1 VNTNFSALLNIHPG
15 LNPWL
20 VVLLSAIAGLLAF
33 AVCNALYVVHVRR
46 KRTPLATR
54 SVTRLR
60 TTVTSTAAVL
70 LVLAGIALTPGPTL
84 VESRGWL
91 SGDDLFSVTS
101 RAGFAASYPNA
112 ERKVKKGDV
121 ILQLVRD
128 AGPDEV
134 AAAAHQR
141 ALLAQDLEFARL
153 ETLKVDPLL
162 LAEHASAKSELDD
175 LVARKRAIAENQE
188 SLQRGARRDEL
199 ADQKRLA
206 DIENALQAARHE
218 LEQTEASF
226 KTATVS
232 FDIASKPNLPGLFSG
247 DEIAKRQERVAVLS
261 SRREEVGE
269 RVALLASER
278 ARLQKLT
285 AASDETHAEHMAHGG
300 AELEDL
306 DQQLT
311 AAREHV
317 HNAWA
322 AVEHDKQR
330 AEQQREYRV
339 REIELQLAEY
349 DELLNAKK
357 DLLDVK
363 APWDG
368 FVGFREPS
376 PATAAIGN
384 RPLLVLYKPGSIAV
398 KVPVPTGHAL
408 AQTDNIDV
416 EMQALTPEAAS
427 STFAGRVA
435 QSVDLPD
442 GSGELQIVGDPPEAA
457 IRELATGSAV
467 PVYVIIRRLN
477 PLAAAKIGWLWWLA
491 AAGALGFAVSEL
503 RQWRARAHA
512 RAATA
517 AGTTAAKHTS
527 SVLNWGGDPEEF
539 LEYVVGVGIVRR
551 KLRRATSVEV
561 AEERR
566 ATVPS
571 GDRRRQQG

>member
-1 VNTNFSALLNIHPG
+1 VKTDVGALLNIHPG

-33 AVCNALYVVHVRR
+33 AICNALYVVHSRR
-46 KRTPLATR
+46 KRALLATR
-54 SVTRLR
+54 PSASRVR
-60 TTVTSTAAVL
+60 TTITSTAAVV
-70 LVLAGIALTPGPTL
+70 LVLAAIAVTPGPTL

-112 ERKVKKGDV
+112 NRKVRKGDV

-134 AAAAHQR
+134 ANAAHQR

-175 LVARKRAIAENQE
+175 LVARKRAAAENQE

-206 DIENALQAARHE
+206 DIENDLQTARHE

-232 FDIASKPNLPGLFSG
+232 FDIASKPDVTGLFSG
-247 DEIAKRQERVAVLS
+247 DEIAKRQERVAVLK
-261 SRREEVGE
+261 SRREEVAE
-269 RVALLASER
+269 RVELLDHER
-278 ARLQKLT
+278 ERLQKLT
-285 AASDETHAEHMAHGG
+285 AASDKTHAEHLVHGR

-306 DQQLT
+306 EQQL
-311 AAREHV
+311 AFARDRV
-317 HNAWA
+317 RSAWA
-322 AVEHDKQR
+322 AVEQDKQR
-330 AEQQREYRV
+330 AERQREYRV

-349 DELLNAKK
+349 DQLLNAKK

-363 APWDG
+363 SPWDG

-376 PATAAIGN
+376 PSTAGIGN

-398 KVPVPTGHAL
+398 KVPVPSGHAGL
-408 AQTDNIDV
+408 AQSDNIDI

-427 STFAGRVA
+427 STFAGKVA
-435 QSVDLPD
+435 QSVELPD
-442 GSGELQIVGDPPEAA
+442 GSGELQIVGDPPESA

-467 PVYVIIRRLN
+467 PVYVTIRRLN
-477 PLAAAKIGWLWWLA
+477 PLAAAKIGWVWWLA
-491 AAGALGFAVSEL
+491 VACTLGFVVSEL
-503 RQWRARAHA
+503 RQWRARSHA
-512 RAATA
+512 RATA
-517 AGTTAAKHTS
+517 AGTAAAKHTS
-527 SVLNWGGDPEEF
+527 SVLDWGGNPDEF
-539 LEYVVGVGIVRR
+539 LEYVVGVGIVPR

-566 ATVPS
+566 GAPT
-571 GDRRRQQG
+571 GERRRQPG

>member
-1 VNTNFSALLNIHPG
+1 LL
-15 LNPWL
+15 
-20 VVLLSAIAGLLAF
+20 
-33 AVCNALYVVHVRR
+33 
-46 KRTPLATR
+46 T
-54 SVTRLR
+54 
-60 TTVTSTAAVL
+60 
-70 LVLAGIALTPGPTL
+70 GIAVTPGPTL

-112 ERKVKKGDV
+112 NRKVRKGDV

-134 AAAAHQR
+134 ANAAHQR

-175 LVARKRAIAENQE
+175 LVARKRTTAENQE

-206 DIENALQAARHE
+206 DIENELQTARHE

-232 FDIASKPNLPGLFSG
+232 FDIASKPDVAGLFSG
-247 DEIAKRQERVAVLS
+247 DEIAKRQERVAVLK

-269 RVALLASER
+269 RVALLARER
-278 ARLQKLT
+278 ERLRKLT
-285 AASDETHAEHMAHGG
+285 AASDETHAAHMAHGG
-300 AELEDL
+300 AELENL
-306 DQQLT
+306 DQQLA
-311 AAREHV
+311 AARERV
-317 HNAWA
+317 RDTWA
-322 AVEHDKQR
+322 AVEQDKQR
-330 AEQQREYRV
+330 AERQREYRV

-349 DELLNAKK
+349 DALLEAKK

-363 APWDG
+363 SPWDG

-376 PATAAIGN
+376 PSTAGIGN

-398 KVPVPTGHAL
+398 KVAVPTAPTAL
-408 AQTDNIDV
+408 AESGNIDI

-427 STFAGRVA
+427 STFAGKVA
-435 QSVDLPD
+435 QSVELPD

-467 PVYVIIRRLN
+467 PVHVIIRRMN

-491 AAGALGFAVSEL
+491 MACAVGVAVSEL
-503 RQWRARAHA
+503 RQWRARTHA
-512 RAATA
+512 RAAA
-517 AGTTAAKHTS
+517 AGTAVAKPT
-527 SVLNWGGDPEEF
+527 SVLDWGGNPDEF
-539 LEYVVGVGIVRR
+539 LEYVVGVGIVPR
-551 KLRRATSVEV
+551 KLRRATSIEV

-566 ATVPS
+566 GAPQGV
-571 GDRRRQQG
+571 DRRRQQG